1 MGVVSRTLAGLV
13 GVSADA
19 AVWERVHGEL
29 VEYAQRVLSGL
40 RTPVS
45 GLSRGLDVPEAT
57 IAELLE
63 GRPGGLDLDALVK
76 LFGRLELPI
85 RFDPTPD
92 GGLEVNFGAHD
103 VRFQ

>member
-1 MGVVSRTLAGLV
+1 MGVVSRTLAAMV
-13 GVSADA
+13 GVSADE
-19 AVWERVHGEL
+19 AVWEVVHAEL

-40 RTPVS
+40 RSPVDQ
-45 GLSRGLDVPEAT
+45 LSRGLDVPEAT

-63 GRPGGLDLDALVK
+63 GRAGGLDLDGLVR

-103 VRFQ
+103 VRFP

>member
-1 MGVVSRTLAGLV
+1 MGVVSLTLARLV

-19 AVWERVHGEL
+19 AVWEGVHAEL

-40 RTPVS
+40 RTPIPN
-45 GLSRGLDVPEAT
+45 LSRGLDVPEAT

-63 GRPGGLDLDALVK
+63 GRSGGLDLDGLVR

-85 RFDPTPD
+85 RLDPTPD
-92 GGLEVNFGAHD
+92 GGVEVNFGAHD
-103 VRFQ
+103 LQFR